1 MSGAENGPE
10 LPHEHRKMSPFEIS
24 TDNGRV
30 SGGCADLPLLSGV
43 DPY

>member
-30 SGGCADLPLLSGV
+30 SGGCADLP
-43 DPY
+43 